1 MYRGFNLKHNINN
14 KSSIYNKSNFESN
27 RIFTAANTKIGRNL
41 YETQKVNMRAKLKGY
56 AISEDIIDG
65 AELES
70 DWFPEVDAHIFI
82 SHSHNDEDDALALAG
97 WLYSIFNIRSFIDSC
112 VWGYADDLLYII
124 DKENCVSERDRNGNI
139 VTFNYQDRN
148 RSTSHVHMILATAL
162 QKMIYKTECLIF
174 MNTPNSLSLTEVM
187 KQEATASPWIYN
199 ELSFSKMVE
208 KIIPDRHRTGK
219 AQDSVLTESKRYQIA
234 YKLTMD
240 HLYDLDEGDL
250 LLIKQRV
257 AGKGPFRF
265 LDELYTYSS
274 IQNDPVGVKIK

>member
-1 MYRGFNLKHNINN
+1 
-14 KSSIYNKSNFESN
+14 
-27 RIFTAANTKIGRNL
+27 
-41 YETQKVNMRAKLKGY
+41 
-56 AISEDIIDG
+56 
-65 AELES
+65 
-70 DWFPEVDAHIFI
+70 
-82 SHSHNDEDDALALAG
+82 
-97 WLYSIFNIRSFIDSC
+97 
-112 VWGYADDLLYII
+112 
-124 DKENCVSERDRNGNI
+124 
-139 VTFNYQDRN
+139 
-148 RSTSHVHMILATAL
+148 
-162 QKMIYKTECLIF
+162 
-174 MNTPNSLSLTEVM
+174 
-187 KQEATASPWIYN
+187 
-199 ELSFSKMVE
+199 MVE